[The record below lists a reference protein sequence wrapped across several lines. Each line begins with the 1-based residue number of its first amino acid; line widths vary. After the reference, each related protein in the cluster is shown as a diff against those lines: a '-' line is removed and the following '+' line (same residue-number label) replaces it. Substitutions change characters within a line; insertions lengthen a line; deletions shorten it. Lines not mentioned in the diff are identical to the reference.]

1 MKAIT
6 KLQLLTLSM
15 LLLPGLSAVA
25 DSGATDTFEEN
36 LTVADAITLDVK
48 TGSGSIEISS
58 GPGRDV
64 TIVGKIKVQRS
75 SFWRRVS
82 NADEIIQQV
91 IDNPPIEVSDGLVR
105 VGRFEDRS
113 LGKRVSISYKIVVPA
128 DSGVLASTGSGSIS
142 VNDIAAHVNVG
153 SGSGRLKLAN
163 IGGYV
168 EASAGSGSIRA
179 EKVAGGFKASTG
191 SGSIYLSQTAP
202 GDVSVSTGS
211 GSTELTGI
219 AGSLKAKA
227 GSGRITVDG
236 RQEGDWKI
244 DSGSGSIRVSLP
256 DDAAFELDAES
267 NSGGI
272 VVDHPLT
279 IQGKASKRH
288 LRGEVRG
295 GGPLLK
301 IDTGSG
307 GIRVE

>member
-202 GDVSVSTGS
+202 GNVSVSTGS

-244 DSGSGSIRVSLP
+244 DSGSGSIV
-256 DDAAFELDAES
+256 LDAES

>member
-1 MKAIT
+1 
-6 KLQLLTLSM
+6 
-15 LLLPGLSAVA
+15 
-25 DSGATDTFEEN
+25 
-36 LTVADAITLDVK
+36 
-48 TGSGSIEISS
+48 
-58 GPGRDV
+58 
-64 TIVGKIKVQRS
+64 VQRS

-82 NADEIIQQV
+82 NAEEIIQQV

-128 DSGVLASTGSGSIS
+128 DSEVLASTGSGSIS
-142 VNDIAAHVNVG
+142 VNDIAARVDVG

-163 IGGYV
+163 IGGSV

-179 EKVAGGFKASTG
+179 EKVAGGFNASTG

-236 RQEGDWKI
+236 RQEGDWRI

-256 DDAAFELDAES
+256 GDAAFVLDAES

-272 VVDHPLT
+272 VVDHPVT
-279 IQGKASKRH
+279 IQGKASKKH
-288 LRGEVRG
+288 IRGDVRG

>member
-15 LLLPGLSAVA
+15 LLLPGLSAAA
-25 DSGATDTFEEN
+25 DSGATDTFEES
-36 LTVADAITLDVK
+36 LTVAETITFDVK

-64 TIVGKIKVQRS
+64 KIIGKIKVQRR
-75 SFWRRVS
+75 SFWRKNP
-82 NADEIIQQV
+82 NAEEIIQQV

-113 LGKRVSISYKIVVPA
+113 LGKRVSISYKIVVPS
-128 DSGVLASTGSGSIS
+128 DTEVLASTGSGSIS
-142 VNDIAAHVNVG
+142 VNDIAARVDVG
-153 SGSGRLKLAN
+153 SGSGRLRLTN
-163 IGGYV
+163 IGGSV

-179 EKVAGGFKASTG
+179 ERVAGGFKASTG

-219 AGSLKAKA
+219 VGSLEAEA

-244 DSGSGSIRVSLP
+244 DSGSGSIRVRLP

-267 NSGGI
+267 SSGGI
-272 VVDHPLT
+272 VVDHPLM
-279 IQGKASKRH
+279 IQGKVSKRH
-288 LRGEVRG
+288 IRGEVRG

-307 GIRVE
+307 GIKV

>member
-15 LLLPGLSAVA
+15 LLLPGLSGAA

-36 LTVADAITLDVK
+36 LTVAEAITLDVK

-64 TIVGKIKVQRS
+64 TITGKIKVQRS

-82 NADEIIQQV
+82 NAEEIIQQV

-128 DSGVLASTGSGSIS
+128 DSEVLASTGSGSIS
-142 VNDIAAHVNVG
+142 VNDIAARVDVD

-163 IGGYV
+163 IGGSV

-244 DSGSGSIRVSLP
+244 DSGSGSIRVRLP
-256 DDAAFELDAES
+256 DDAAFVLDAES

-272 VVDHPLT
+272 AVDHPLM
-279 IQGKASKRH
+279 IQGKTSKRH
-288 LRGEVRG
+288 LRGQVRG

>member
-15 LLLPGLSAVA
+15 LLLWGAA
-25 DSGATDTFEEN
+25 ASGATDTFEEN
-36 LTVADAITLDVK
+36 LAVTGTITLDVK

-64 TIVGKIKVQRS
+64 KIIGKIKVQRG
-75 SFWRRVS
+75 SFWRK
-82 NADEIIQQV
+82 NANAEEIIQQV

-113 LGKRVSISYKIVVPA
+113 LGKRVSISYTIVVPS
-128 DSGVLASTGSGSIS
+128 DSDVVATTGSGSIS
-142 VNDIAAHVNVG
+142 VNDIAARVEVG
-153 SGSGRLKLAN
+153 SGSGRLRLAN
-163 IGGYV
+163 IDGFV
-168 EASAGSGSIRA
+168 EASTGSGSIRA
-179 EKVAGGFKASTG
+179 EKVAGGFESSSG
-191 SGSIYLSQTAP
+191 SGGVYLSQTAP

-211 GSTELTGI
+211 GSIELTGI
-219 AGSLKAKA
+219 VGSLKADA

-244 DSGSGSIRVSLP
+244 DSGSGSIRVGLP
-256 DDAAFELDAES
+256 EDAAFQLDAES
-267 NSGGI
+267 NSGSI
-272 VVDHPLT
+272 VVDHPLMVE
-279 IQGKASKRH
+279 GKISKRH
-288 LRGEVRG
+288 IRGEVRG

-307 GIRVE
+307 RIRVE